1 LISKQSKIMIRSMF
15 KTPSH
20 SVFNYTPQF
29 YDEKEE
35 QVKKELKKKMFLDGL
50 SEEEAEKAYHAERM
64 RLSFRAA
71 QERAMERTIN
81 ANKRRG
87 KGTDKTGIRVLIIFL
102 VLCGIAWLILG

>member
-1 LISKQSKIMIRSMF
+1 MIRSMF

-29 YDEKEE
+29 YDEQEE

-50 SEEEAEKAYHAERM
+50 TEEEAKKTYHAERM

-71 QERAMERTIN
+71 QERVMERTSN
-81 ANKRRG
+81 DNRRG
-87 KGTDKTGIRVLIIFL
+87 KGTDKTGFRVLIIFL
-102 VLCGIAWLILG
+102 VLAGIAWFILS